1 MRRAAFDHCSEHPG
15 STATGPSGFLSGAA
29 PKIDSVGEGTP
40 DDIVRS
46 VVSRRRKQVP
56 HYDSSSSPLGRL
68 VAESLTG
75 QITRR
80 EIMRRG
86 MALGLSAPVI
96 GMIISAQ
103 TRSVTAQN
111 ASPAAGREPGWSIV
125 VPEGLRT
132 DLGGA
137 RVRAVL
143 TSSSHVDRPWQ
154 EAAIRKF
161 NEATGA
167 AAEFVPGEESAT
179 DRLAIYN
186 QQLGAQSPDNEIYQ
200 IDIIWPGIVAQHA
213 VDLNPS
219 LSELATL
226 HFPALVE
233 NNTVNGVLVGMPWY
247 TDAGLLYYRSDLLEK
262 YGFENPPETWAEL
275 EEQAQ
280 TIQDGESADNSSFR
294 GFVWQGNAYEGL
306 TCDAL
311 EWQYSNGGGRI
322 IEPDGTVTVNN
333 PQAIAAFER
342 ARGWVGTISPEDVT
356 TFDEPLSL
364 NAFAPGNA
372 AFLRNWPYAYSVTQA
387 PDSPLVGKVGVTQL
401 PMGEGEEATH
411 AAALGGWQLMVSK
424 YSPNQE
430 AAIEFVK
437 YMCSPELEKA
447 FTIERSHS
455 PTIPAVYDDPE
466 VIETQEFLAR
476 LKPVFEGGAVA
487 RPSTVTA
494 DLYNSVSIAYHTR
507 INQVL
512 TGQAEAAA
520 AAAEIEAELKDIMSE
535 LGY

>member
-1 MRRAAFDHCSEHPG
+1 MQHKGIAANTPG
-15 STATGPSGFLSGAA
+15 STATGPSTLSGAA
-29 PKIDSVGEGTP
+29 PQTDSVGEGTP
-40 DDIVRS
+40 SVIVRP
-46 VVSRRRKQVP
+46 VVIRRRNHVP
-56 HYDSSSSPLGRL
+56 QYDSSSSPLGRL

-75 QITRR
+75 QISRR

-96 GMIISAQ
+96 AMIISAQ
-103 TRSVTAQN
+103 SRSALAQEGT
-111 ASPAAGREPGWSIV
+111 PAGQEVGWSIV

-132 DLGGA
+132 DLAGA

-143 TSSSHVDRPWQ
+143 TSSANPDRPWQ
-154 EAAIRKF
+154 EAALAKF
-161 NEATGA
+161 SEATGIET
-167 AAEFVPGEESAT
+167 EFVPGEESAT

-186 QQLGAQSPDNEIYQ
+186 QQLGAQSPDNDVYQ
-200 IDIIWPGIVAQHA
+200 IDVIWPGIVAQHA
-213 VDLNPS
+213 VDLNPA
-219 LSELATL
+219 LADLATL
-226 HFPALVE
+226 HFPAIVE
-233 NNTVNGVLVGMPWY
+233 NNTVNGALVGMPWY
-247 TDAGLLYYRSDLLEK
+247 TDAGLLYYRSDLLAE

-280 TIQDGESADNSSFR
+280 AIQEGESADNPSFR

-311 EWQYSNGGGRI
+311 EWQYSSGGGRI

-333 PQAIAAFER
+333 PAAIAAFER
-342 ARGWVGTISPEDVT
+342 ARGWVGNISPEDVT
-356 TFDEPLSL
+356 TYNEPSSL

-372 AFLRNWPYAYSVTQA
+372 AFMRNWPYAYSVTQA

-401 PMGEGEEATH
+401 PMGEGEGATH
-411 AAALGGWQLMVSK
+411 AATLGGWQLMVSA
-424 YSPNQE
+424 YSANQE
-430 AAIEFVK
+430 AATELVK
-437 YMCSPELEKA
+437 YMCSPELEKS

-455 PTIPAVYDDPE
+455 PTIPSVYDDPE
-466 VIETQEFLAR
+466 VVEAQEFLAR

-494 DLYNSVSIAYHTR
+494 DLYNSASIAYHTR
-507 INQVL
+507 VNQIL
-512 TGQAEAAA
+512 TGQSDAASA
-520 AAAEIEAELKDIMSE
+520 VAEIESELLDIMAE

>member
-1 MRRAAFDHCSEHPG
+1 M
-15 STATGPSGFLSGAA
+15 T
-29 PKIDSVGEGTP
+29 
-40 DDIVRS
+40 
-46 VVSRRRKQVP
+46 Q
-56 HYDSSSSPLGRL
+56 YDSSSSPVGRL

-75 QITRR
+75 QTSRR

-86 MALGLSAPVI
+86 LALGLSAPVI
-96 GMIISAQ
+96 GMILSAQ
-103 TRSVTAQN
+103 SRGAMAQD
-111 ASPAAGREPGWSIV
+111 ATPAAQEAGWSIV

-132 DLGGA
+132 DLAGA
-137 RVRAVL
+137 RVRVVSA
-143 TSSSHVDRPWQ
+143 TAASPDRPWQ
-154 EAAIRKF
+154 EAAIRIF

-167 AAEFVPGEESAT
+167 NAEFVPGEESAT

-186 QQLGAQSPDNEIYQ
+186 QQLGAQSPDNDVYQ
-200 IDIIWPGIVAQHA
+200 IDVIWPGIVAQHA
-213 VDLNPS
+213 VDLLPT
-219 LSELATL
+219 LADL
-226 HFPALVE
+226 AALQFPAIVE
-233 NNTVNGVLVGMPWY
+233 NNTVDGALVGMPWY
-247 TDAGLLYYRSDLLEK
+247 TDAGLLYYRSDLLEE
-262 YGFENPPETWAEL
+262 YGFENPPVTWAEL

-280 TIQDGESADNSSFR
+280 AIQDGESADNPSFR

-306 TCDAL
+306 TCNAL

-333 PQAIAAFER
+333 PQAIASLER

-356 TFDEPLSL
+356 TFDEPSSL

-372 AFLRNWPYAYSVTQA
+372 AFMRNWPYAYSVTQA
-387 PDSPLVGKVGVTQL
+387 PDSPLVGVVGVTQL
-401 PMGEGEEATH
+401 PMGDGEGATN
-411 AAALGGWQLMVSK
+411 AATLGGWQLMVSA

-455 PTIPAVYDDPE
+455 PTIGSVYDDPE

-487 RPSTVTA
+487 RPSTVTS
-494 DLYNSVSIAYHTR
+494 DLYNSASIAYHTR
-507 INQVL
+507 VNQIL
-512 TGQAEAAA
+512 TGQVEAAA
-520 AAAEIEAELKDIMSE
+520 AVAEIETELLDIMSE